1 MYVDPITGTTHTGP
15 TTSPENS
22 YTFEIEG
29 ESKKK
34 SHRFFFSFFSILF
47 FFLVSTLY
55 YIYFNLILCYWCFF
69 NYFIIFLFGIFT
81 FIGGRH
87 HIYFNF
93 ILSYPIL
100 LCTTQYYL
108 ISWYIIVKYIFSHT
122 FTLYYIKLLYPILGY
137 TLLYYCIK
145 LFCIIIFHLTKTF
158 LSVYLGDVKDIIVQ
172 MRSSIKNLNHEI
184 NLEIKNMQKNTKNI
198 LPDGREAPNQK
209 LRELRDKLTAAQS
222 VLSSNQQE
230 KKTTFLAFSPA
241 IDVSVLRQVSYIRS
255 IDYVFGLFMS
265 LLVWVD

>member
-1 MYVDPITGTTHTGP
+1 M
-15 TTSPENS
+15 
-22 YTFEIEG
+22 
-29 ESKKK
+29 
-34 SHRFFFSFFSILF
+34 
-47 FFLVSTLY
+47 
-55 YIYFNLILCYWCFF
+55 
-69 NYFIIFLFGIFT
+69 
-81 FIGGRH
+81 
-87 HIYFNF
+87 
-93 ILSYPIL
+93 
-100 LCTTQYYL
+100 
-108 ISWYIIVKYIFSHT
+108 KYIFSHT

-184 NLEIKNMQKNTKNI
+184 NLEIKNMQKNNKNI
-198 LPDGREAPNQK
+198 LPDGREARNQK

-241 IDVSVLRQVSYIRS
+241 IDVSVLRQVICERS
-255 IDYVFGLFMS
+255 I
-265 LLVWVD
+265 